1 MYNEELSSAYEIE
14 HSPDATNMMS
24 EKLSRHLIP
33 AAKSYENKTI
43 HHGDERYVYEIY
55 GKAIMNLL
63 KEDKK
68 QLLISKEKI
77 TY

>member
-1 MYNEELSSAYEIE
+1 M
-14 HSPDATNMMS
+14 
-24 EKLSRHLIP
+24 
-33 AAKSYENKTI
+33 AAKSYENRI
-43 HHGDERYVYEIY
+43 INHGDERYVYEIF

-68 QLLISKEKI
+68 QLLVHTEKI